1 VLEGRISIIRLSE
14 TKSELEVA
22 VWFRPKQLSGLTTY
36 IDRVCVC
43 ACVRLLFLSECG
55 HFEIFALSINKHSEG
70 PVEKHCWISYSKA
83 CSVLSSH
90 YSECLES
97 DSKLDAFIKRLL

>member
-1 VLEGRISIIRLSE
+1 MLEGRISIIRLSE

-43 ACVRLLFLSECG
+43 ARERVY
-55 HFEIFALSINKHSEG
+55 
-70 PVEKHCWISYSKA
+70 YS
-83 CSVLSSH
+83 
-90 YSECLES
+90 
-97 DSKLDAFIKRLL
+97 